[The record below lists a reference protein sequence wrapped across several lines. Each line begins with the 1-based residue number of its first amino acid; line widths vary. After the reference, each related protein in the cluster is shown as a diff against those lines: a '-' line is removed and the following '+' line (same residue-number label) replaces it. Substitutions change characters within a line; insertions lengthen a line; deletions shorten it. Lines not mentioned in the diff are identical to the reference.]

1 MQVYLAR
8 NNVQAGPYSIE
19 QLNSMLA
26 NGDVLQN
33 DLIWHQGMEEWKTIA
48 EVTNGQI
55 TYYPDG
61 FVPTVTTHLEQQERT
76 RSKITVDELYGNQP
90 ADSVDKPQEPH
101 PVAHVPTKSTMHNK
115 IRKNRAKKAAPTYEL
130 ASPIT
135 RILATLIDNIIMT
148 AAFAPIFFSIGTEKF
163 TNIMRSNT
171 GAVEQARALTEL
183 IPNHIANIVVILMLA
198 MFFVQ
203 VMLLIRRGQT
213 IGKLITGLR
222 ILDKQSKKLASITNV
237 VLIRSIITNIAYSLP
252 FGIIIIGLDILTMF
266 TNKDRQSIHDKL
278 AKTIVVKANDEQID
292 TQPNKK

>member
-33 DLIWHQGMEEWKTIA
+33 DLIWHQGMDEWKTIA
-48 EVTNGQI
+48 EVTNGQV

-76 RSKITVDELYGNQP
+76 RTRTTVDELYGNRP
-90 ADSVDKPQEPH
+90 ADSIDKPVQEPH
-101 PVAHVPTKSTMHNK
+101 PVAHVPTKSTM
-115 IRKNRAKKAAPTYEL
+115 RKNRAKKSAPTYEL
-130 ASPIT
+130 ASPTT

-148 AAFAPIFFSIGTEKF
+148 AAFAPIFFTIGMDKF
-163 TNIMRSNT
+163 TNVMRSNT
-171 GAVEQARALTEL
+171 SAVEQARALTEL
-183 IPNHIANIVVILMLA
+183 IPSHIANIVVVLMLA

-222 ILDKQSKKLASITNV
+222 ILDKQSKKLPSITNI
-237 VLIRSIITNIAYSLP
+237 VLIRSIITYIAYSLP
-252 FGIIIIGLDILTMF
+252 FGIIIIGLDILTML
-266 TNKDRQSIHDKL
+266 TNKDKQSIHDKF
-278 AKTIVVKANDEQID
+278 AKTVVVTADDNQLD
-292 TQPNKK
+292 TSHNKK